1 MSEPSQASP
10 SRIIP
15 ATETTQI
22 SRAAGSIP
30 ANTQGSTG
38 LSFPFPFPPSDDDRA
53 EPRSSGSE

>member
-22 SRAAGSIP
+22 GRAAGSVP
-30 ANTQGSTG
+30 ANTKGSTG
-38 LSFPFPFPPSDDDRA
+38 LSFPFPFPPEQDPPSRPERD
-53 EPRSSGSE
+53 PK